1 MRYAPNRFVRPKRPK
16 AGDSDRDKIKSK
28 SAQDILL
35 LFGVAMLFTGRH
47 AELAVKLA
55 GEGQGTP

>member
-1 MRYAPNRFVRPKRPK
+1 MPPTVSYARNVQKLVTQT
-16 AGDSDRDKIKSK
+16 DKIKSK